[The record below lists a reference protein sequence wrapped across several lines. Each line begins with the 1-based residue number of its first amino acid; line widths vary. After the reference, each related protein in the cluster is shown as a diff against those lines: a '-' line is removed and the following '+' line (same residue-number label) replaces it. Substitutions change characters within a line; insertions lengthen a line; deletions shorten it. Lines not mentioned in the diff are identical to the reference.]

1 MKTKELIRQLQEIDP
16 EGEAEVVV
24 GRSDIYFL
32 EKEAIFYDGLPT
44 ILIRDEK
51 KRPNWDIIGFK
62 AGCTGTKIMIKT
74 FDFEDVLWNVKEP
87 IIELDDYAKAHLEKD
102 IERIKKEVAE
112 AMAEED
118 KVDGK

>member
-32 EKEAIFYDGLPT
+32 EKTAMFYDGLPT
-44 ILIRDEK
+44 ILIRDPSK
-51 KRPNWDIIGFK
+51 QPYYDVIGFK
-62 AGCTGTKIMIKT
+62 ASCTGTKIMIKT
-74 FDFEDVLWNVKEP
+74 YDYEDVLWNVKDP
-87 IIELDDYAKAHLEKD
+87 IIELDYYSKAHLGKD

-112 AMAEED
+112 
-118 KVDGK
+118 